1 MALDSMKARWKQKTG
16 EEMPDDIALLPI
28 DRIRRAVELTEKGI
42 TVVVPKAVEPVAAD
56 DGDSMMEWDSSDEK
70 HLNAYGS

>member
-16 EEMPDDIALLPI
+16 EEMPDDIASLTVHQI
-28 DRIRRAVELTEKGI
+28 MRAVELTEQGI

-56 DGDSMMEWDSSDEK
+56 DGDSMADWDRQDEK
-70 HLNAYGS
+70 NGNAYGS